1 VSRRRAQR
9 YLKDSKKI
17 KLRRDSSVVKTLGI
31 DPGGARIERSFGAGD
46 LQEEESMDR
55 IRGGE
60 SRNPRDRWIM
70 EKLQGV

>member
-1 VSRRRAQR
+1 
-9 YLKDSKKI
+9 
-17 KLRRDSSVVKTLGI
+17 VVKTLGT

-46 LQEEESMDR
+46 LQEEESTDR

-60 SRNPRDRWIM
+60 SRNPGDRWIM